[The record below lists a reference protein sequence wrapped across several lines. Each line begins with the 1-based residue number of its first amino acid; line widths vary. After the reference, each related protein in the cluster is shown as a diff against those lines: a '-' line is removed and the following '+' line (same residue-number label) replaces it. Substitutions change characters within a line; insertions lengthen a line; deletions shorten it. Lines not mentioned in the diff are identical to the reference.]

1 MRRIPTV
8 KEDAGCFPSP
18 QRSATLAATRQDF
31 DREATMAYTLTKEIW
46 SAAGLLRRPVVDGD
60 PLDAIRGIIIGSLL
74 SVLLFWMPLAI
85 ALTR

>member
-1 MRRIPTV
+1 
-8 KEDAGCFPSP
+8 
-18 QRSATLAATRQDF
+18 
-31 DREATMAYTLTKEIW
+31 MAYTLTKEIW

>member
-8 KEDAGCFPSP
+8 KEDAGCFPSHP
-18 QRSATLAATRQDF
+18 RSATLAATRQDF

-46 SAAGLLRRPVVDGD
+46 SAAGLLGRPLVDD
-60 PLDAIRGIIIGSLL
+60 PLDAIRGIIIGALL

-85 ALTR
+85 TLTR